1 MFSTLTS
8 LVSRIMSV
16 KNILQ
21 SPKILLCGL
30 LVLLSASTLT
40 MHHLWKES
48 RSQAKIE
55 RSARDEAETANA
67 QLKSD
72 YNQLILSSQAS
83 IEEISKRTEELEKS
97 YHATDNAKTKHR
109 ATGRTR
115 AGDVLKPADVDIL
128 RQRTEEIRKNV
139 HSRAAHTEG
148 GSATK
153 NATPA
158 E

>member
-16 KNILQ
+16 KNLFQ
-21 SPKILLCGL
+21 SPKIILYGL
-30 LVLLSASTLT
+30 MALLSASTLT

-48 RSQAKIE
+48 RSQANIE

-83 IEEISKRTEELEKS
+83 IEEISKRNEELEKS

-109 ATGRTR
+109 ATGRAR
-115 AGDVLKPADVDIL
+115 AGDVLKPADIDIL
-128 RQRTEEIRKNV
+128 RQRTEEVSKNV
-139 HSRAAHTEG
+139 HSRSTHSK
-148 GSATK
+148 GSLATK

>member
-1 MFSTLTS
+1 MLSTLTS

-21 SPKILLCGL
+21 SPKIILYGL
-30 LVLLSASTLT
+30 LALLSTSTLT

-48 RSQAKIE
+48 CSQANIE
-55 RSARDEAETANA
+55 RLAREEAETANA

-72 YNQLILSSQAS
+72 YNQLVLSSQAS

-109 ATGRTR
+109 ATGSAR

-128 RQRTEEIRKNV
+128 RQRTEEVRKNV
-139 HSRAAHTEG
+139 HSRASHTEG
-148 GSATK
+148 SATTK